1 MSHTGAP
8 GLVRHPIST
17 NTASSEPP
25 SVITRYSTLSPD
37 AAYASS
43 GEETSLASFEIF
55 SAAAGLRAR
64 SETAGTTSPRLKAG
78 RSPPQCSRAPP
89 DALLCRD
96 APKPIFTGNIPS
108 LSAQNSPRTA
118 SQRVRSIAHSAK
130 VVIFACAQP
139 RPLTLS
145 RWSAIFA
152 DAPAPLAAYGI
163 LVRYP
168 LATSSL
174 RLAALARGW
183 DKSLEGG
190 FEPSESARLSTL
202 GQRNSGLPIGHKA
215 AESYYRKIYKSA
227 KNITIPSV

>member
-1 MSHTGAP
+1 MLLKGNVLGCHRPQRRSQCHTRAR
-8 GLVRHPIST
+8 LDLFVIRSRRT
-17 NTASSEPP
+17 RLRQNNLQSSRGTE
-25 SVITRYSTLSPD
+25 LAPD
-37 AAYASS
+37 AAYARSR
-43 GEETSLASFEIF
+43 EETSLASFEIF

-64 SETAGTTSPRLKAG
+64 SETAGTTSPRLKAV

-145 RWSAIFA
+145 RWSAYFA
-152 DAPAPLAAYGI
+152 QAPAPLAAYG
-163 LVRYP
+163 
-168 LATSSL
+168 S
-174 RLAALARGW
+174 
-183 DKSLEGG
+183 
-190 FEPSESARLSTL
+190 
-202 GQRNSGLPIGHKA
+202 
-215 AESYYRKIYKSA
+215 
-227 KNITIPSV
+227 

>member
-17 NTASSEPP
+17 NTASSEQP
-25 SVITRYSTLSPD
+25 SVITRYSTLAPD
-37 AAYASS
+37 AAHASS

-64 SETAGTTSPRLKAG
+64 SETAGTTSPRLKAV

-118 SQRVRSIAHSAK
+118 PQRETSFPQSAK

-145 RWSAIFA
+145 RWSAYFA
-152 DAPAPLAAYGI
+152 YAPRSTGGLWHPSTLPFSNI
-163 LVRYP
+163 QP
-168 LATSSL
+168 K
-174 RLAALARGW
+174 ARC
-183 DKSLEGG
+183 
-190 FEPSESARLSTL
+190 ARTGL
-202 GQRNSGLPIGHKA
+202 GQRLSAL
-215 AESYYRKIYKSA
+215 YRFA
-227 KNITIPSV
+227 HHRREWGRTLH

>member
-17 NTASSEPP
+17 NTASSEQP
-25 SVITRYSTLSPD
+25 SVITRYSTLAPD

-64 SETAGTTSPRLKAG
+64 SETAGTTSPRLKAV

-118 SQRVRSIAHSAK
+118 SQRVIFNPQHAK
-130 VVIFACAQP
+130 VVIFACAPALFVISSQRARVFSKWELELGSP
-139 RPLTLS
+139 NISPNPVQ
-145 RWSAIFA
+145 IN
-152 DAPAPLAAYGI
+152 PAP
-163 LVRYP
+163 
-168 LATSSL
+168 
-174 RLAALARGW
+174 
-183 DKSLEGG
+183 
-190 FEPSESARLSTL
+190 
-202 GQRNSGLPIGHKA
+202 
-215 AESYYRKIYKSA
+215 
-227 KNITIPSV
+227 